1 MRKLKKTSIK
11 TTWFMLFL
19 TLIHFIRL
27 LLYII
32 NMISNSKQYQI
43 QTELII
49 ELIIFHHLKL
59 SFEIII
65 WNDVDS
71 LFSAFQMIVFKINYH
86 CNNHCKRYLNDIL
99 KLTSKWFV
107 HLTKPLAK
115 QINLTQP
122 FNSIEADLFPV
133 FNQKQKKAH

>member
-1 MRKLKKTSIK
+1 
-11 TTWFMLFL
+11 MLFL

-65 WNDVDS
+65 
-71 LFSAFQMIVFKINYH
+71 
-86 CNNHCKRYLNDIL
+86 
-99 KLTSKWFV
+99 
-107 HLTKPLAK
+107 
-115 QINLTQP
+115 
-122 FNSIEADLFPV
+122 
-133 FNQKQKKAH
+133 